1 MDTMTIFWIGA
12 TAIIL
17 LIMVIFVDKKNHTEL
32 MIEIEE
38 SNNKIKIETME
49 RAKRVR
55 TKTNDILKSEKVKS

>member
-1 MDTMTIFWIGA
+1 MDTLTIFLIGA
-12 TAIIL
+12 VAIIL

-38 SNNKIKIETME
+38 SNNKIKKETME

>member
-17 LIMVIFVDKKNHTEL
+17 LIMVIFVDKKTHEEL

-49 RAKRVR
+49 RVKRVKS
-55 TKTNDILKSEKVKS
+55 KTNEILESERVKK